1 MYSQIYISNLKNET
15 LSRLNYVKS
24 IGAGG
29 PASRRIKSS
38 NLSDLVFLCAEGM
51 TTQSYLNLQHVPFMS
66 ANRTKTNGS
75 TEKTHRPVTERNLY
89 GKKVDLTGRE
99 TPRKKSKKKTPVYR
113 DQGRRG
119 TSRGGELVGFT
130 SVDAPAWAAMFPSVY
145 CGEDTIRAVSL
156 RAHSAGL
163 CHSRHSQ
170 VTHITHKTTRGGVK
184 IRSFNYPLG
193 PTIYTSWSASLALMF
208 DG

>member
-99 TPRKKSKKKTPVYR
+99 TPKKAKKKHRFIAIKAGVVLAAGENSSASQALTR
-113 DQGRRG
+113 LHGRPCSLAC
-119 TSRGGELVGFT
+119 TVEKTLY
-130 SVDAPAWAAMFPSVY
+130 APCRS
-145 CGEDTIRAVSL
+145 GRIRP
-156 RAHSAGL
+156 G
-163 CHSRHSQ
+163 C
-170 VTHITHKTTRGGVK
+170 VTHDTHKSHT
-184 IRSFNYPLG
+184 
-193 PTIYTSWSASLALMF
+193 
-208 DG
+208 